1 MLTIPPLEKI
11 ISRSRS
17 SKMRN
22 TNAITN
28 SSSSVTSIE
37 TRADRNG
44 GGIVY
49 HRSNCGYPR
58 HRFYGNGGDWDG
70 STCGNWVG
78 FVPRTIC
85 GYKIYDHDVIWY
97 GDKYI
102 SKDDSR
108 WSTSIRNTYNN
119 IKNQNED
126 GGGRHNWT
134 ADEID
139 NVVNGMIFL
148 QAC

>member
-1 MLTIPPLEKI
+1 MMYRRNSNFFLASASSAVFYV
-11 ISRSRS
+11 ISKQS
-17 SKMRN
+17 
-22 TNAITN
+22 
-28 SSSSVTSIE
+28 
-37 TRADRNG
+37 
-44 GGIVY
+44 
-49 HRSNCGYPR
+49 
-58 HRFYGNGGDWDG
+58 
-70 STCGNWVG
+70 
-78 FVPRTIC
+78 IC
-85 GYKIYDHDVIWY
+85 GVEIYEHDVIWY